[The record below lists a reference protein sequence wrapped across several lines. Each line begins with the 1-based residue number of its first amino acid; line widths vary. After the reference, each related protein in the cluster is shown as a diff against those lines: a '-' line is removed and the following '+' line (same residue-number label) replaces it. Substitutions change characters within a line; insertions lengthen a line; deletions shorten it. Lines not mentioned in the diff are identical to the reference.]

1 MVWPLSEKLSHFDI
15 RKFLYPSACA
25 IYYLDTYVKIEVLSS
40 RGKKVAKSKTTIRR
54 NMTDPEF
61 NESFIFQTS
70 EVDLREVTILFTV
83 ISISKTRKKKEVI
96 GWFTMGKEATGLEEI
111 EHWEEMME
119 KKEEKSTHYH
129 LLTFQ

>member
-1 MVWPLSEKLSHFDI
+1 MI
-15 RKFLYPSACA
+15 
-25 IYYLDTYVKIEVLSS
+25 
-40 RGKKVAKSKTTIRR
+40 
-54 NMTDPEF
+54 DPEF
-61 NESFIFQTS
+61 NESFVFQTS

>member
-1 MVWPLSEKLSHFDI
+1 
-15 RKFLYPSACA
+15 
-25 IYYLDTYVKIEVLSS
+25 
-40 RGKKVAKSKTTIRR
+40 
-54 NMTDPEF
+54 MTDPEF
-61 NESFIFQTS
+61 NESFVFQTS
-70 EVDLREVTILFTV
+70 EVDLREVTTLFTV

>member
-1 MVWPLSEKLSHFDI
+1 
-15 RKFLYPSACA
+15 
-25 IYYLDTYVKIEVLSS
+25 
-40 RGKKVAKSKTTIRR
+40 
-54 NMTDPEF
+54 MTDPEF
-61 NESFIFQTS
+61 NESFVFQTS

-129 LLTFQ
+129 LLTF

>member
-1 MVWPLSEKLSHFDI
+1 
-15 RKFLYPSACA
+15 
-25 IYYLDTYVKIEVLSS
+25 
-40 RGKKVAKSKTTIRR
+40 
-54 NMTDPEF
+54 MTDPEF
-61 NESFIFQTS
+61 NESFVFQTS

>member
-1 MVWPLSEKLSHFDI
+1 
-15 RKFLYPSACA
+15 
-25 IYYLDTYVKIEVLSS
+25 
-40 RGKKVAKSKTTIRR
+40 
-54 NMTDPEF
+54 MTDPEF

>member
-1 MVWPLSEKLSHFDI
+1 
-15 RKFLYPSACA
+15 
-25 IYYLDTYVKIEVLSS
+25 
-40 RGKKVAKSKTTIRR
+40 
-54 NMTDPEF
+54 MTDPEF
-61 NESFIFQTS
+61 NESFVFQTS

-111 EHWEEMME
+111 DHWEEMME

>member
-1 MVWPLSEKLSHFDI
+1 
-15 RKFLYPSACA
+15 
-25 IYYLDTYVKIEVLSS
+25 
-40 RGKKVAKSKTTIRR
+40 
-54 NMTDPEF
+54 MTDPEF
-61 NESFIFQTS
+61 NESFVFQTS
-70 EVDLREVTILFTV
+70 EVDLREVTVLFTV

>member
-1 MVWPLSEKLSHFDI
+1 MKVLFSKHQRLICEKLQF
-15 RKFLYPSACA
+15 
-25 IYYLDTYVKIEVLSS
+25 YL
-40 RGKKVAKSKTTIRR
+40 A
-54 NMTDPEF
+54 
-61 NESFIFQTS
+61 
-70 EVDLREVTILFTV
+70 V

-129 LLTFQ
+129 LLTF

>member
-1 MVWPLSEKLSHFDI
+1 
-15 RKFLYPSACA
+15 
-25 IYYLDTYVKIEVLSS
+25 
-40 RGKKVAKSKTTIRR
+40 
-54 NMTDPEF
+54 MTDPEF
-61 NESFIFQTS
+61 NESFVFQTS

-119 KKEEKSTHYH
+119 KKEEKSSHYH